1 MAVLDMVQS
10 LNRALREEMK
20 QDRAVL
26 VLGEDVGKNGGVFR
40 VTEGLQKSFGAL
52 RAIDTPLAESAII
65 GVALGL
71 AMNGMRPVAE
81 IQFSGF
87 LASAFDQIINH
98 VSRVRWRTCG
108 RFSCPLVVR
117 VPYGGGI
124 RALEHHSDSVEA
136 YVVHTPGLKVVAP
149 STPYD
154 AKGLLTSAIRDPDP
168 VIFFEPLKLYRSIK
182 QDVPLKYYSIPLGSA
197 SVVREGTEVTLI
209 AYGAMVHECLKAA
222 EIVQDRYSCD
232 VIDLRTLKP
241 LDMETVSASVEKTGR
256 AIIVHEAQRFCGV
269 GAEVASQI
277 MEHNFLHLQ
286 APVMRVTGF
295 DTILPLP
302 HLEKYFLPNAEK
314 IVQTIERVMSY

>member
-10 LNRALREEMK
+10 LNLALKQEMK
-20 QDRAVL
+20 RDRTVL

-52 RAIDTPLAESAII
+52 RSIDTPLAESAII

-71 AMNGMRPVAE
+71 AMNGLRPVAE

-87 LASAFDQIINH
+87 LASTFDQIINH
-98 VSRVRWRTCG
+98 VARVRWRTCG
-108 RFSCPLVVR
+108 RFSCPLVIR

-124 RALEHHSDSVEA
+124 RALEHHSDSVET
-136 YVVHTPGLKVVAP
+136 YVVHTPGLKVVMP

-154 AKGLLTSAIRDPDP
+154 AKGLLISAIRDPDP
-168 VIFFEPLKLYRSIK
+168 VVFFEPLKLYRSIK
-182 QDVPLKYYSIPLGSA
+182 QEVPKKEYTIPLGKA

-222 EIVQDRYSCD
+222 EAVQEKYTCE

-241 LDMETVSASVEKTGR
+241 LDTEAVSASVEKTGR
-256 AIIVHEAQRFCGV
+256 AIVVHEAQRTCGV

-277 MEHNFLHLQ
+277 MEHSFLHLQ
-286 APVMRVTGF
+286 APVVRVTGF

-314 IVQTIERVMSY
+314 IVQAIERVMRY

>member
-10 LNRALREEMK
+10 LNLALKQEMK
-20 QDRAVL
+20 RDRTIL

-52 RAIDTPLAESAII
+52 RSIDTPLAESAII

-87 LASAFDQIINH
+87 LASSFDQIINH

-108 RFSCPLVVR
+108 RSSCPLVIR

-136 YVVHTPGLKVVAP
+136 YVVHTPGLKVVIP

-154 AKGLLTSAIRDPDP
+154 AKGLLISAIRDPDP

-182 QDVPLKYYSIPLGSA
+182 QEVPKKEYKIPLGKA
-197 SVVREGTEVTLI
+197 SVVREGTEITLI

-222 EIVQDRYSCD
+222 EAVQEKYTCE

-241 LDMETVSASVEKTGR
+241 LDTEAVSASVKKTGR
-256 AIIVHEAQRFCGV
+256 AIVVHEAQRTCGL

-277 MEHNFLHLQ
+277 MEHCFLHLQ
-286 APVMRVTGF
+286 APVVRVTGF
-295 DTILPLP
+295 DTVLPLP

-314 IVQTIERVMSY
+314 IVQAIERVIAF

>member
-10 LNRALREEMK
+10 LNRSLREEMK
-20 QDRAVL
+20 RDRTVL

-40 VTEGLQKSFGAL
+40 VTEGLQKLFGAS
-52 RAIDTPLAESAII
+52 RVIDTPLAESTII

-87 LASAFDQIINH
+87 FASTFDQLINH

-124 RALEHHSDSVEA
+124 RALEHHSDSVET
-136 YVVHTPGLKVVAP
+136 YVVHTPGLKVVVP

-182 QDVPLKYYSIPLGSA
+182 QDVPLKNYAIPLGRA
-197 SVVREGTEVTLI
+197 SVVREGTEVSLI
-209 AYGAMVHECLKAA
+209 AYGAMLHECLKAA
-222 EIVQDRYSCD
+222 ELVQEKYTCE

-241 LDMETVSASVEKTGR
+241 LDMGTVSASVEKTGR
-256 AIIVHEAQRFCGV
+256 AIVVHEAQRTCGV

-277 MEHNFLHLQ
+277 MEHSFLHLQ
-286 APVMRVTGF
+286 APIMRVTGF

-302 HLEKYFLPNAEK
+302 HLEKHFLPNAEK
-314 IVQTIERVMSY
+314 IVRTIEKVMSF

>member
-10 LNRALREEMK
+10 LNRALREEMRR
-20 QDRAVL
+20 DNTVL

-40 VTEGLQKSFGAL
+40 VTEGLQKSFGPL
-52 RAIDTPLAESAII
+52 RSIDTPLAESAII

-71 AMNGMRPVAE
+71 AMNGIRPVAE

-87 LASAFDQIINH
+87 LAPAFDQLINH
-98 VSRVRWRTCG
+98 VSRLRWRTCG

-136 YVVHTPGLKVVAP
+136 YTAHTPGLKVVVP
-149 STPYD
+149 SNPYD
-154 AKGLLTSAIRDPDP
+154 AKGLLTSAIRDSDP

-182 QDVPLKYYSIPLGSA
+182 QDVPLKQYTIPLGRA
-197 SVVREGTEVTLI
+197 SIIKEGTEVSLI
-209 AYGAMVHECLKAA
+209 TYGTMVHECLKAA
-222 EIVQDRYSCD
+222 ALMQGKYTCE

-241 LDMETVSASVEKTGR
+241 LDRETVSASVQKTGR
-256 AIIVHEAQRFCGV
+256 AIVVHEAQRFCGV

-277 MEHNFLHLQ
+277 MEHNFLNLQ
-286 APVMRVTGF
+286 APILRVTGF

-302 HLEKYFLPNAEK
+302 HLEKHFLPNAEK
-314 IVQTIERVMSY
+314 IIIAIEKVMNY

>member
-10 LNRALREEMK
+10 LNLALKQEMK
-20 QDRAVL
+20 RDRTIL

-71 AMNGMRPVAE
+71 AMNGLRPVAE

-87 LASAFDQIINH
+87 LASSFDQLINH
-98 VSRVRWRTCG
+98 VTRVRWRTCG
-108 RFSCPLVVR
+108 RFSCPLVIR

-136 YVVHTPGLKVVAP
+136 YVVHTPGLKVVVP

-154 AKGLLTSAIRDPDP
+154 AKGLLISAIRDPDP
-168 VIFFEPLKLYRSIK
+168 VIFFDPLKLYRSIK
-182 QDVPLKYYSIPLGSA
+182 QEVPKKEYKIPLGKA
-197 SVVREGTEVTLI
+197 SVVREGTEITLI

-222 EIVQDRYSCD
+222 EAVQEKYTCE

-241 LDMETVSASVEKTGR
+241 LDTEAVSASVKKTGR
-256 AIIVHEAQRFCGV
+256 AIVVHEAQRTCGL

-277 MEHNFLHLQ
+277 MEHCFLHLQ
-286 APVMRVTGF
+286 APVVRVTGF
-295 DTILPLP
+295 DTVLPLP

-314 IVQTIERVMSY
+314 IVQAIERVIAF

>member
-1 MAVLDMVQS
+1 MAVLDIVQS
-10 LNRALREEMK
+10 LNLALKQEMK
-20 QDRAVL
+20 RDRTVL

-52 RAIDTPLAESAII
+52 RSIDTPLAESAII

-108 RFSCPLVVR
+108 RFSCPLVIR

-136 YVVHTPGLKVVAP
+136 YVVHTPGLKVVVP

-154 AKGLLTSAIRDPDP
+154 AKGLLLSAIRDPDP
-168 VIFFEPLKLYRSIK
+168 VVFFEPLKLYRSIK
-182 QDVPLKYYSIPLGSA
+182 QEVPKKEYKIPLGKA
-197 SVVREGTEVTLI
+197 SVIREGTEVTLI

-222 EIVQDRYSCD
+222 EAVQEKYTCE

-241 LDMETVSASVEKTGR
+241 LDTEAVSASVEKTGR
-256 AIIVHEAQRFCGV
+256 AIVVHEAQRTCGV

-277 MEHNFLHLQ
+277 MEHCFLHLQ
-286 APVMRVTGF
+286 APVVRVTGF

-314 IVQTIERVMSY
+314 IAKAIERVMAF

>member
-1 MAVLDMVQS
+1 MAVLDIVQS
-10 LNRALREEMK
+10 LNRALRDEMK
-20 QDRAVL
+20 RDSTVL

-40 VTEGLQKSFGAL
+40 VTEGLQKSFGVL

-87 LASAFDQIINH
+87 LAATFDQLINH

-108 RFSCPLVVR
+108 RFSCPLVIR

-124 RALEHHSDSVEA
+124 RALEHHSDSFET
-136 YVVHTPGLKVVAP
+136 YVVHTPGLKVVVP

-182 QDVPLKYYSIPLGSA
+182 QDVPFKNYTIPLGRA
-197 SVVREGTEVTLI
+197 SVVREGTEVTMI

-222 EIVQDRYSCD
+222 EVVQERYTCE

-256 AIIVHEAQRFCGV
+256 AIVVHEAQRACGV

-277 MEHNFLHLQ
+277 MERNFLHLQ

-314 IVQTIERVMSY
+314 IVQAIEKVMSY

>member
-1 MAVLDMVQS
+1 
-10 LNRALREEMK
+10 
-20 QDRAVL
+20 
-26 VLGEDVGKNGGVFR
+26 

-71 AMNGMRPVAE
+71 AMNGLRPVAE

-87 LASAFDQIINH
+87 LASSFDQLINH
-98 VSRVRWRTCG
+98 VTRVRWRTCG
-108 RFSCPLVVR
+108 RFSCPLVIR

-136 YVVHTPGLKVVAP
+136 YVVHTPGLKVVVP

-154 AKGLLTSAIRDPDP
+154 AKGLLLSAIRDPDP
-168 VIFFEPLKLYRSIK
+168 VVFFEPLKLYRSIK
-182 QDVPLKYYSIPLGSA
+182 QEVPKKEYKIPLGKA
-197 SVVREGTEVTLI
+197 SVIREGTEVTLI

-222 EIVQDRYSCD
+222 EAVQEKYTCE

-241 LDMETVSASVEKTGR
+241 LDTEAVSASVKKTGR
-256 AIIVHEAQRFCGV
+256 AIVVHEAQRNCGL

-277 MEHNFLHLQ
+277 MEHCFLHLQ
-286 APVMRVTGF
+286 APVVRVTGF

-314 IVQTIERVMSY
+314 IVQAIERVMRY

>member
-10 LNRALREEMK
+10 LNLALKQEMK
-20 QDRAVL
+20 RDRTIL

-71 AMNGMRPVAE
+71 AMNGLRPVAE

-87 LASAFDQIINH
+87 LASSFDQLINH
-98 VSRVRWRTCG
+98 VTRVRWRTCG
-108 RFSCPLVVR
+108 RFSCPLVIR

-136 YVVHTPGLKVVAP
+136 YVLHTPGLKVVVP

-154 AKGLLTSAIRDPDP
+154 AKGLLLSAIRDPDP
-168 VIFFEPLKLYRSIK
+168 VVFFEPLKLYRSIK
-182 QDVPLKYYSIPLGSA
+182 QEVPKKEYKIPLGKA

-222 EIVQDRYSCD
+222 EAVQEKYTCE

-241 LDMETVSASVEKTGR
+241 LDTEAVSASVDKTGR
-256 AIIVHEAQRFCGV
+256 AIVVHEAQRTCGV

-277 MEHNFLHLQ
+277 MEHCFLHLQ
-286 APVMRVTGF
+286 APVVRVTGF

-314 IVQTIERVMSY
+314 IAKAIERVMAF